1 MRNEPSVSPFGPA
14 WWLLTG
20 ELFEILAAAT
30 GALWVTIFRSSCCV
44 AVPAAMVLFV
54 LAVLAKVRG
63 ESLEAEA
70 RRLARLDPGPPGK
83 D

>member
-1 MRNEPSVSPFGPA
+1 MKNERLASPFGPA
-14 WWLLTG
+14 GWLLAG

-30 GALWVTIFRSSCCV
+30 AALWVTIFRSSWWI
-44 AVPAAMVLFV
+44 AVPSAMALFV
-54 LAVLAKVRG
+54 LAVLAKVQG

>member
-1 MRNEPSVSPFGPA
+1 MRSEPSVSPVGPA
-14 WWLLTG
+14 WWLLAG

-30 GALWVTIFRSSCCV
+30 AALWVTIFRSSWWI
-44 AVPAAMVLFV
+44 AVPAATVLFV
-54 LAVLAKVRG
+54 LAVLTKAQG